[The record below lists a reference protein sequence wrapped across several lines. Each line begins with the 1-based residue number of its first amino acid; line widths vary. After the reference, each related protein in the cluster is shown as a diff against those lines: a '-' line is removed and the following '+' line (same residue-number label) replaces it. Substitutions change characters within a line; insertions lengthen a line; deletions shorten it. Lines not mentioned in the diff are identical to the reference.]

1 MTDEEKKAESG
12 PESLGSNKLVWLAG
26 AIVLLIAGWFGLRAI
41 FGSMESYKVSLIDAP
56 NEVNTG
62 SNATFTW
69 RVDGQPPTT
78 INHTAVHLGTV
89 SQTGELGKDVTP
101 ENTQY
106 SQFTPEF
113 VNGKYDIP
121 LQFVGNIML
130 NTPGVLYFRV
140 HALVKDKHYWSDE
153 YSLEVKQLE
162 YKVMLIDAPTQGVM
176 DQVLTFTW
184 DVTGVPTTINH
195 TSVHF
200 GTESTPGDL
209 GKNVAPD
216 ATKYDDLIKYFANQS
231 NPIPFRFIGNHTFDE
246 AGTYY
251 FRAHAI
257 INGEHFWTEEKTLE
271 VAKAVTKKATPT
283 AAAEEE

>member
-1 MTDEEKKAESG
+1 MSDDEKKSASG
-12 PESLGSNKLVWLAG
+12 SESLGSNKLVWLAG

-56 NEVNTG
+56 NEVNAG
-62 SNATFTW
+62 SNAAFTW
-69 RVDGQPPTT
+69 RVDGPATT

-89 SQTGELGKDVTP
+89 SQTEELGRDVKP

-106 SQFTPEF
+106 TQFVQDFATGNF
-113 VNGKYDIP
+113 NIP

-130 NTPGVLYFRV
+130 NTPAVYYYRV

-153 YSLEVKQLE
+153 YSLEVKQPE
-162 YKVMLIDAPTQGVM
+162 YKVLLIDAPTQGIM

-184 DVTGVPTTINH
+184 DVTGVPTTVNH

-216 ATKYDDLIKYFANQS
+216 ATKYEDLIKDFANQS
-231 NPIPFRFIGNHTFDE
+231 NPIPFRFIGNHTFEE

-257 INGEHFWTEEKTLE
+257 INGEHYWTEEKTLE
-271 VAKAVTKKATPT
+271 VAKATTQKVTPT
-283 AAAEEE
+283 AAAGEE